1 MMRLGV
7 SLVAAALT
15 VGLVQA
21 RAAVARTPPRPPL
34 TARTPSKGALTID
47 CAYVIALNESSVR
60 GLQAQVLE
68 HLGVP
73 AQVVLAVNASGAL
86 QYAEDH
92 PEDVPLYVRHTM
104 RSGRHDHMQIGN
116 AEMLGC
122 LLSHMA
128 VWTRFLASPH
138 GTVAVFEE
146 DARLDAHSAEVLWEL
161 EQDLTH
167 VNLPSWS
174 ILMLESGQIN
184 SGHPYEPLGKQLR
197 RCAGDDCSWYGTR
210 GYVLTRG
217 GAETLLRHAHPV
229 TVQVDSLI
237 YLTGRL
243 EPGFVMLWTGT
254 NVAGSSMA
262 PSTLFD
268 GCVKCYMPLARLTYV
283 MFIGLIVCVS
293 GAALVAAWEG
303 ARTWAAMRAAH
314 LVKCDSKRAQDHPG
328 RGETA

>member
-7 SLVAAALT
+7 GLVAAVVFSLCLT

-21 RAAVARTPPRPPL
+21 RAAVARTPSK
-34 TARTPSKGALTID
+34 RTPSRSALAID

-60 GLQAQVLE
+60 GLQAQVWE

-73 AQVVLAVNASGAL
+73 AQVALAVNASGAR

-104 RSGRHDHMQIGN
+104 RFGRHHHMQIGN
-116 AEMLGC
+116 PEMLGC

-128 VWTRFLASPH
+128 VWARFLASPH
-138 GTVAVFEE
+138 RTVAVFEE

-161 EQDLTH
+161 EQDLIH
-167 VNLPSWS
+167 ARLPSWS

-184 SGHPYEPLGKQLR
+184 SGHPYEPLGRQLR
-197 RCAGDDCSWYGTR
+197 RCAASDDCSWYGTR

-217 GAETLLRHAHPV
+217 GAEALLRHAHPV
-229 TVQVDSLI
+229 TVQVDSLV

-254 NVAGSSMA
+254 SVAKSRTIIHLVI
-262 PSTLFD
+262 STVFD
-268 GCVKCYMPLARLTYV
+268 GCIKCFMPVSPLAYV
-283 MFIGLIVCVS
+283 VALGLMVCVY
-293 GAALVAAWEG
+293 GLAWE
-303 ARTWAAMRAAH
+303 WAAMRAAH
-314 LVKCDSKRAQDHPG
+314 LVKCDSKRAQDRPG
-328 RGETA
+328 PAMHAQ